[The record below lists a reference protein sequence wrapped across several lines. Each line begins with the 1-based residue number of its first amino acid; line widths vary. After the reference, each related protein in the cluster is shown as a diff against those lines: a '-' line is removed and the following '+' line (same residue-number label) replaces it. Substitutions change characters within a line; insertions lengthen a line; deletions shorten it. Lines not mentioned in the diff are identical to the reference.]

1 MLVSSRF
8 KAIIIATVA
17 RHSAGA
23 LTIERAIDFLDHTPG
38 SEPIFHPSRLL
49 NLRRKDPVPTGTAS
63 CKRAGLLRHA
73 ATEQDEYVSLARL
86 FVSSVTTR
94 NAV

>member
-63 CKRAGLLRHA
+63 PRRFANVRACFGMPRLSKTNTFHWPGF
-73 ATEQDEYVSLARL
+73 SLAR
-86 FVSSVTTR
+86 
-94 NAV
+94 

>member
-1 MLVSSRF
+1 VLVSSRF

-49 NLRRKDPVPTGTAS
+49 NLRRKDPVPTGTDGRDVLQTCGPAS
-63 CKRAGLLRHA
+63 ACR
-73 ATEQDEYVSLARL
+73 D
-86 FVSSVTTR
+86 
-94 NAV
+94 

>member
-23 LTIERAIDFLDHTPG
+23 LTIERAIDFLDHTRG

-49 NLRRKDPVPTGTAS
+49 NLRRKESVPTGTALQTCGPAS
-63 CKRAGLLRHA
+63 HA